1 VLSSANIASTGNKE
15 KSRKVRRLSAKRF
28 SSTVVNKHRSVY
40 RTPQLLG

>member
-28 SSTVVNKHRSVY
+28 SSTVIKKHRSVY
-40 RTPQLLG
+40 RMTELLS